1 MPRRKDQ
8 LVLRSIDFL
17 LSICRV
23 RPWPAGWTLFTF
35 QERPDSS
42 LPCLL
47 CGLKTLIRMSHGS
60 QVLWNEA
67 DPGGRK
73 AWALGKTNPASEA
86 SFSIYWWRDLEQALT
101 LSEPLMIWGPK
112 NLHFRVMNDVCQV
125 KSRRGLFNV
134 SEILFFIRS
143 LKKGTVF
150 QPCTSRTTAGSYLGL

>member
-1 MPRRKDQ
+1 MGAGSSEMP
-8 LVLRSIDFL
+8 LVSCPKSL
-17 LSICRV
+17 
-23 RPWPAGWTLFTF
+23 PAYSFPAA
-35 QERPDSS
+35 QAVSS
-42 LPCLL
+42 L
-47 CGLKTLIRMSHGS
+47 
-60 QVLWNEA
+60 EA